1 MSSSGAQLVKAVL
14 LAGCAFGGGVFAG
27 YRACTLEPCAPHGQL
42 HGALAQRADLGKKKA
57 LPAEACER
65 ELQQADALVH
75 ALRSELD
82 GMKALTPELESTK
95 QMLSDANM
103 GREML
108 IKQQELSQRIAAQ
121 SQAQQQAQHQLCQDR
136 ELSIQRE
143 LDNIEQA
150 RSTLDDKSCAQL
162 FALLQQGGASLPSA
176 AAEAAAAEAAAAEA
190 NGSGASR
197 SLIPAKGGSG
207 VGAPANYLLDA
218 DAALCGMHMLAG
230 GAKRTRA
237 AAPAGA
243 STPGDADELQLSYSL
258 LVGPDVVFSET
269 NIAHILGGESTPA
282 GLKHGGAVERAL
294 RSMRRGARARFALAP
309 EEAFGASSHNLP
321 SCAHVCAHVCA
332 HGCAHVVTAHIFYRA
347 PFFEPILLRFDKSGS
362 AGNEALGVG
371 ADSPLEIEISLLEI
385 VPADD
390 LSPEGSSPRSILKTP
405 ISAGGGVEPPRDG
418 AQVEKP
424 YPSSLRLDILISLCH
439 TQS

>member
-42 HGALAQRADLGKKKA
+42 HGALAQRADLGKKKS

-82 GMKALTPELESTK
+82 GMKALKPELESTK

-190 NGSGASR
+190 AAAEANGSGASR
-197 SLIPAKGGSG
+197 SLIPAKSGSG
-207 VGAPANYLLDA
+207 VGAPTNYPLDA

-230 GAKRTRA
+230 VAKRTLS

-243 STPGDADELQLSYSL
+243 STW
-258 LVGPDVVFSET
+258 
-269 NIAHILGGESTPA
+269 ST
-282 GLKHGGAVERAL
+282 
-294 RSMRRGARARFALAP
+294 
-309 EEAFGASSHNLP
+309 
-321 SCAHVCAHVCA
+321 
-332 HGCAHVVTAHIFYRA
+332 T
-347 PFFEPILLRFDKSGS
+347 
-362 AGNEALGVG
+362 
-371 ADSPLEIEISLLEI
+371 
-385 VPADD
+385 
-390 LSPEGSSPRSILKTP
+390 
-405 ISAGGGVEPPRDG
+405 
-418 AQVEKP
+418 
-424 YPSSLRLDILISLCH
+424 
-439 TQS
+439 